1 MQTREGHADD
11 VTNREVR
18 GRLVLDDDE
27 WATVAGQVPS
37 GVWAHY
43 GGGRYF
49 VVGVALHTESG
60 EPMVVYT
67 RLYSRPGPPMF
78 VRPAAMFLEEVTP
91 GTPRFRYLG
100 HLDDGQDQRDR
111 EL

>member
-1 MQTREGHADD
+1 MRTFSGPRGGEGVH
-11 VTNREVR
+11 
-18 GRLVLDDDE
+18 VLDDDT
-27 WATVAGQVPS
+27 WARVASRVPA

-43 GGGRYF
+43 GGGRYL
-49 VVGVALHTESG
+49 VLGVALHTESE

-78 VRPAAMFLEEVTP
+78 VRPARMFIEDVEP

-100 HLDDGQDQRDR
+100 QLDDGQDQRVTD
-111 EL
+111 L